1 MISFFTSLQPTYLRL
16 LLFSNLEK
24 NENRIHFFLLLSAF
38 QIMEGER
45 ERGRDEEG
53 GKEGGRKKELRS
65 CSAPRFIGMGHLLLS
80 LK

>member
-1 MISFFTSLQPTYLRL
+1 MISFFASLQSTYLRL

-53 GKEGGRKKELRS
+53 GKEGGRKKEL
-65 CSAPRFIGMGHLLLS
+65 
-80 LK
+80 